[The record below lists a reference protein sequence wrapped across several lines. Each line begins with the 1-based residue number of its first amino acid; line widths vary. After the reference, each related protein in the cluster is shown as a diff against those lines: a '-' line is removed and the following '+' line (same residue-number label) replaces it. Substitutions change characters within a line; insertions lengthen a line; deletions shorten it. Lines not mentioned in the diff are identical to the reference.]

1 MSTIRISRRH
11 KKPVA
16 QARAAVEHIAQS
28 IGRKFDVEYA
38 WEGNTLHFE
47 RHGVNGNI
55 ALTKGL
61 VTITVE
67 LGFLLFAIKGP
78 IEREIE
84 RKLDEEFGRAS

>member
-1 MSTIRISRRH
+1 MSTIRITRRH
-11 KKPVA
+11 KKPLA

-38 WEGNTLHFE
+38 WNGNTLHFE
-47 RHGVNGNI
+47 RHGVNGHI
-55 ALTKGL
+55 ALAKGS

-67 LGFLLFAIKGP
+67 LGFLLFAIRAP

-84 RKLDEEFGRAS
+84 RKLDEEFGPAA